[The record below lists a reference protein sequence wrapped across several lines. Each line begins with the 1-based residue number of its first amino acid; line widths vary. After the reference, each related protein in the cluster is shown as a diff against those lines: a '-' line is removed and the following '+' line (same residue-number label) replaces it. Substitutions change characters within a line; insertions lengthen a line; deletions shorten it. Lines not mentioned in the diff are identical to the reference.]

1 MSGKPASAK
10 VAATVS
16 SGQPKTPE
24 SVRWQAIG
32 ASVPGASHLRANRPN
47 QDALRFWP
55 RQAQGSSLI
64 LAVSDG
70 HGGARYARSHIGAA
84 LAVRTAVQVL
94 ARDLGDL
101 IPGQENTPAQDNRI
115 DNRIDN
121 DLDLSQLK
129 RDIEGWLPKILVR
142 RWQERVQ
149 RHLRRYP
156 LTRDEKALLTTPA
169 ADGKPATIRSG
180 VHAYG
185 ATLLAVLL
193 TPHFHLYVQLG
204 DGDILTVSA
213 DGRVS
218 SPPLAE
224 DSRLL
229 ANETTSLCMAEAWS
243 SVRLYFQPLVSAP
256 PALILLAT
264 DGYANSFVDVDAF
277 AQVGADLLSAV
288 QTQGVDSVNASLP
301 AWLADTSSS
310 GSGDDITVAMA
321 YRER

>member
-1 MSGKPASAK
+1 M
-10 VAATVS
+10 
-16 SGQPKTPE
+16 
-24 SVRWQAIG
+24 G
-32 ASVPGASHLRANRPN
+32 ASVPGAAHVRAGRPN
-47 QDALRFWP
+47 QDALRWWP
-55 RQAQGSSLI
+55 RSGQGSTLI
-64 LAVSDG
+64 LAAADG
-70 HGGARYARSHIGAA
+70 HGGVRYARSHIGAA

-94 ARDLGDL
+94 SRGLRDL
-101 IPGQENTPAQDNRI
+101 IPTQHELT
-115 DNRIDN
+115 N
-121 DLDLSQLK
+121 DLDLAQIK

-169 ADGKPATIRSG
+169 TDGKPAAVRSG
-180 VHAYG
+180 LHAYG
-185 ATLLAVLL
+185 ATLLAVVL

-218 SPPLAE
+218 GPPLAE

-229 ANETTSLCMAEAWS
+229 ANETTSLCTADAWS
-243 SVRLYFQPLVSAP
+243 SVRIYFQPLVGAP

-264 DGYANSFVDVDAF
+264 DGYANSFVDGAAF
-277 AQVGADLLSAV
+277 TQVGADLLSAV
-288 QTQGVDSVNASLP
+288 QTQGVDAVNAALP
-301 AWLADTSSS
+301 TWLADTSSS

-321 YRER
+321 YRQG